1 MAKSMFQ
8 HGCRLEMPWCHCYHC
23 NCALKDSSRS
33 QTWRL
38 FQPSKIFMHYWLHIQ
53 PPKPWKEMT
62 FSAPVTCNTQSSL
75 WLAFVFVK
83 YFFISLQWR
92 LVATDIYDFNF
103 QDNNKK
109 NVFNCLESTMSY
121 FLSEMHQQTVYTNI
135 HIHLDRQ
142 AQAVRCL

>member
-109 NVFNCLESTMSY
+109 KCIQLPGKYNELLPEWNASANSIHKHT
-121 FLSEMHQQTVYTNI
+121 YTSG
-135 HIHLDRQ
+135 Q
-142 AQAVRCL
+142 ASASS